1 MAPVEFEFV
10 TSVVY
15 RLVLVVAGLAL
26 AYMAHRLFLDGFFER
41 AGELKTAWGDKGLAA
56 KQAAPGAFFAVV
68 AATMILWSL
77 FKDPPTFPPTP
88 PTANTLPDSVMQ
100 IVLKSVC
107 RGSLSQADKDRFIT
121 WYIREFR
128 KPCR

>member
-1 MAPVEFEFV
+1 MTAVEFEFV

-15 RLVLVVAGLAL
+15 RLVLVVAGLTL
-26 AYMAHRLFLDGFFER
+26 AYMAHRLFLAGFFER
-41 AGELKTAWGDKGLAA
+41 AGELKAAWGDKGLAG

-77 FKDPPTFPPTP
+77 FKGPPTFPAP
-88 PTANTLPDSVMQ
+88 PTARIFPDSVME

-107 RGSLSQADKDRFIT
+107 RGSLSQADK
-121 WYIREFR
+121 
-128 KPCR
+128 